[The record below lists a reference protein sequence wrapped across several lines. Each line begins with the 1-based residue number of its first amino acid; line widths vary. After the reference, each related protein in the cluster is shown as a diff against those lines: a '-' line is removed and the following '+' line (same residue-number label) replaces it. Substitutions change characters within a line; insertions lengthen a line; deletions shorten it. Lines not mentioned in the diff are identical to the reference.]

1 MRKFVKCKHC
11 GNYEIIE
18 IDTNIA
24 KFDDMHENEFLQK
37 ECLKLKKRIDKLQ
50 YKHDHVDLNSWQLN
64 NVNMQLSALIKIVD
78 ILEQYI

>member
-1 MRKFVKCKHC
+1 MKKFIKCKHC
-11 GNYEIIE
+11 GNCEIID

-24 KFDDMHENEFLQK
+24 KFCDGDENEFLQK

-50 YKHDHVDLNSWQLN
+50 YKHDYVELTSWQLRD
-64 NVNMQLSALIKIVD
+64 VNMQLSALTKIVD